1 MASTP
6 NSEDWANERGKK
18 WLEHLDATE
27 KMLAPVDE
35 PLLAALS
42 LDGAARIAEVG
53 CGGGQTTMAIA
64 DAMPDSAIVHG
75 FDISPEL
82 VAHASSVQS
91 DSRMSFYCEDA
102 ASFTPVGAQYDR
114 LSSRFGIMFFPD
126 PEAAFRNLANNLMTG
141 GRFAFAVWGQPSAN
155 PWMMTL
161 QAALREEVEVPSPE
175 PDSPGP
181 FRYAEVGP
189 FMELLGRAG
198 FSDVQ
203 ASQWVDLL
211 ELGGGL
217 DAKAATEFAMSAL
230 SISDLVKDD
239 ANAAAR
245 VRTKLLDRLGAHEQ
259 EGVVRL
265 QGSVHIVSGVKL

>member
-1 MASTP
+1 MAATP
-6 NSEDWANERGKK
+6 NSEDWANERGRK

-35 PLLAALS
+35 PLLDALA
-42 LDGAARIAEVG
+42 LDGATRIAEIG

-64 DAMPDSAIVHG
+64 HAMPAAAVVHG

-82 VAHASSVQS
+82 IAHATAVHS
-91 DSRMSFYCEDA
+91 DPRMSFYCTDA
-102 ASFTPVGAQYDR
+102 ATLSVADTQYDR

-126 PEAAFRNLANNLMTG
+126 PEAAFGNLANNLKPG
-141 GRFAFAVWGQPSAN
+141 GQFAFAVWGQPSEN

-161 QAALREEVEVPSPE
+161 QAVLREEVDMPSPE

-181 FRYAEVGP
+181 FRYGDVEP
-189 FMELLGRAG
+189 FMALLERTG
-198 FSDVQ
+198 FSDVR
-203 ASQWVDLL
+203 ASQWIDLL

-217 DAKAATEFAMSAL
+217 DAAAATEFAMSAL

-239 ANAAAR
+239 ANASAR
-245 VRTKLLDRLGAHEQ
+245 VRSKLLDRLGAHEK

-265 QGSVHIVSGVKL
+265 QGSVHIVSGSKH